1 MWFVC
6 CKWSVESALLMLNQD
21 GTRAWFES
29 AGGWRW
35 HWQSGRFRAA
45 GSATSWMRVRPP
57 PGKYQRA
64 AGKRVCQRYPEDAAF
79 RTLFPVPVWPT
90 LSGIQLEFL
99 TGEWRKKKTQI
110 KKHIMPHAEADGESI
125 GCMEIPQIPHLSWK
139 SSISRVSILP
149 TFRFCS
155 EENKSQSLKDHSPPQ
170 PHF

>member
-1 MWFVC
+1 MKCWICSPDAEPRRHTGLIWVSR
-6 CKWSVESALLMLNQD
+6 WLALTLAERTVQ
-21 GTRAWFES
+21 
-29 AGGWRW
+29 GGGFG
-35 HWQSGRFRAA
+35 HLLDA
-45 GSATSWMRVRPP
+45 VRSS
-57 PGKYQRA
+57 GKYQRA

-170 PHF
+170 PPF